1 MQTYPIERR
10 KQIIALAEK
19 YVRYGS
25 GSSQGSLRNRTAM
38 QPVVDLRSII
48 RTTPFVV
55 VGGLA
60 TRLYMPERMTLDI
73 GVLVLAEDQEAL
85 YRELMQEGC
94 SKLGELTIGGSTWRL
109 PDGTSLDVIISD
121 EEWARQAIDDPVKG
135 PLGVPTI
142 ALPYLVLMKLQS
154 GRVQDI
160 ADITRM
166 LGGAS
171 DTALDE
177 VRRIIAEHVPE
188 ATEDVESM
196 ITLGRLEY
204 EQPR

>member
-1 MQTYPIERR
+1 MQTYLMERR
-10 KQIIALAEK
+10 KQLITLAEK
-19 YVRYGS
+19 YARYGS
-25 GSSQGSLRNRTAM
+25 GSDQDFLRNRTAL
-38 QPVVDLRSII
+38 QPVVDLKSII

-60 TRLYMPERMTLDI
+60 TRLYMPERMTFDI
-73 GVLVLAEDQEAL
+73 DVLVLAEDQEAL

-94 SKLGELTIGGSTWRL
+94 SKLGELAVGGSTWRL
-109 PDGTSLDVIISD
+109 PDGSSLDVIVSD
-121 EEWARQAIDDPVKG
+121 EDWARRAIDDPVKG

-166 LGGAS
+166 LGGAG
-171 DTALDE
+171 DVALDE
-177 VRRIIAEHVPE
+177 VRRIIAEHMPE
-188 ATEDVESM
+188 AAEDVESM

-204 EQPR
+204 GQPQ